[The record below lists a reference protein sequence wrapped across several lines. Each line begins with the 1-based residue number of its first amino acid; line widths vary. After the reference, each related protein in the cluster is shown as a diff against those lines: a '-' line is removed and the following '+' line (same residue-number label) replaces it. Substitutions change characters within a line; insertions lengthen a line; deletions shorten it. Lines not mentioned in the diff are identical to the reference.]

1 MRILT
6 RTTGY
11 CIVKSSDNEDTDV
24 RWLDIIPQST
34 LQGRGILQG
43 QEDKGCASNNGVG
56 QLRSCKTK
64 MKWDDDVLY
73 VNGLTCDNS
82 ASSILKRN
90 DKALYNNQLDKAL
103 HTFATTATAII
114 TSVGNIGL
122 TPSSFRCQQ

>member
-56 QLRSCKTK
+56 QLSIMQNKNEMGRRCIIRQWS
-64 MKWDDDVLY
+64 DVRQL
-73 VNGLTCDNS
+73 
-82 ASSILKRN
+82 SII
-90 DKALYNNQLDKAL
+90 NNQ
-103 HTFATTATAII
+103 T
-114 TSVGNIGL
+114 
-122 TPSSFRCQQ
+122 Q